1 MNILDCFIFLKKLKM
16 FISIA
21 LLLNMFLKKLK
32 NFGQKNIKANIFR
45 VQPSNSILYGYLCIG
60 FIEFMFAGK
69 TLTNF
74 TSFFSPYDFEEDDG
88 IILNYFK
95 DE

>member
-1 MNILDCFIFLKKLKM
+1 
-16 FISIA
+16 
-21 LLLNMFLKKLK
+21 MFLKKLK
-32 NFGQKNIKANIFR
+32 NFGHKNIKANIFG

-74 TSFFSPYDFEEDDG
+74 TSFLSPYDFEENDS